1 MIRWRLNMNRKSP
14 LLWLIPLILLLLLVP
29 FIVPSA
35 LTYAGAEALDLP
47 VFSPVELANPHP
59 EPLLPLPSAKDPDP
73 TPYAPHPEGF
83 INLPAKDDSSV
94 TFPVEYRD
102 STIYVKVE
110 KRVIHNTNVFF
121 TWIQIAD
128 PSQLRTYI
136 TRETNPVKLASQL
149 DAVVAIN
156 GDWYSERYEGTIYR
170 NTELVRPARSTRER
184 YDVLI
189 VDDEGNFHI
198 LHRPK
203 DDAIAP
209 YEGNI
214 LHSFLFGPGLVI
226 DGKLMTDDENTFVR
240 NQYGSGAGMGLGVKA
255 QRQAIC
261 QMGKLSYLILT
272 TEGPHSKQD
281 KDHGFTAAELAQV
294 AYDVGA
300 VNAYNMDGGNSTCLA
315 LGGVK
320 LNRFGKGGIRETTD
334 MVYFITAE
342 PSAASAVSGSEGEGS
357 AQQ

>member
-1 MIRWRLNMNRKSP
+1 MKKTHP
-14 LLWLIPLILLLLLVP
+14 LLWLIPLILLLLAIP
-29 FIVPSA
+29 FLVPSA
-35 LTYAGAEALDLP
+35 LTYAGAEEVDLP
-47 VFSPVELANPHP
+47 VYSPVELANPSP
-59 EPLLPLPSAKDPDP
+59 DPLPIPSPKAKDA
-73 TPYAPHPEGF
+73 TPYKPNPDGYVYD
-83 INLPAKDDSSV
+83 PV
-94 TFPVEYRD
+94 TGAPVEYRD

-342 PSAASAVSGSEGEGS
+342 PSVASAVSGSEGEGS

>member
-1 MIRWRLNMNRKSP
+1 MKKTHP
-14 LLWLIPLILLLLLVP
+14 LLWLIPLILLLLAIP
-29 FIVPSA
+29 FLVPSA
-35 LTYAGAEALDLP
+35 LTYAGAEEVDLP
-47 VFSPVELANPHP
+47 VYSPVELANPSP
-59 EPLLPLPSAKDPDP
+59 DPLPIPSPKAKDA
-73 TPYAPHPEGF
+73 TPYKPNPDGYVYD
-83 INLPAKDDSSV
+83 PV
-94 TFPVEYRD
+94 TGAPVEYRD

-128 PSQLRTYI
+128 PSQLRTY
-136 TRETNPVKLASQL
+136 
-149 DAVVAIN
+149 AVVAIN

-342 PSAASAVSGSEGEGS
+342 PSVASAVSGSEGEGS